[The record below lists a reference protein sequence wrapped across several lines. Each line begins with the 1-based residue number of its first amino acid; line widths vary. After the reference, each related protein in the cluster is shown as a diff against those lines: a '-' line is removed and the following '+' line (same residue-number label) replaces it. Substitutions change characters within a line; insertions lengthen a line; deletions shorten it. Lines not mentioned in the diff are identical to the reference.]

1 MIRAGR
7 SQGGQPMGPGPAE
20 PDPDR
25 SGDPARPRETSGP
38 APASGAGTSAATL
51 PAPDEPGSG
60 ADAGE
65 RPPAEAAPTSGGGGR
80 SAFRRA
86 LGHTWVRHLILI
98 VIYQGAGIAATW
110 PRFTYLADGRLPA
123 TSDVSS
129 FVWNIWWSGHTLLH
143 LNNPFFTKYMAA
155 PVGTHLAFSTLMP
168 LAGWLTAPVTVLYGP
183 SASFTLLTIVT
194 PGLLCYAM
202 YRAAKLWLNE
212 PGAIIAGAF
221 FGLSS
226 MLLWQ
231 NWYHVNIDIGT
242 IFLPV
247 TIEAAV
253 RLRRRPHL
261 APPIALGIA
270 IGVASPELIG
280 MVQQAL
286 SGGAQPPPGQLA
298 LNYTQF
304 GASLPTLFAPSPRL
318 GTFGLGHLASS
329 YSYSNS
335 SQLLEGLPTFGVVL
349 SALALLG

>member
-20 PDPDR
+20 PGPDR

-65 RPPAEAAPTSGGGGR
+65 RPAAEAAPTSGGGGR

-129 FVWNIWWSGHTLLH
+129 FVWNIWWSGHQVLH
-143 LNNPFFTKYMAA
+143 LSNPFFTKYMAA

-168 LAGWLTAPVTVLYGP
+168 LGGSPRRSRSCTGRRPP
-183 SASFTLLTIVT
+183 SRCSPSSRPACSVT
-194 PGLLCYAM
+194 PCTG
-202 YRAAKLWLNE
+202 
-212 PGAIIAGAF
+212 
-221 FGLSS
+221 
-226 MLLWQ
+226 
-231 NWYHVNIDIGT
+231 
-242 IFLPV
+242 
-247 TIEAAV
+247 
-253 RLRRRPHL
+253 RRNC
-261 APPIALGIA
+261 G
-270 IGVASPELIG
+270 
-280 MVQQAL
+280 
-286 SGGAQPPPGQLA
+286 
-298 LNYTQF
+298 
-304 GASLPTLFAPSPRL
+304 
-318 GTFGLGHLASS
+318 
-329 YSYSNS
+329 
-335 SQLLEGLPTFGVVL
+335 
-349 SALALLG
+349 